1 MASCGATFSTIY
13 SASTVDNA
21 TELCFLLDQVI
32 AAPPNRNTF
41 PEEDLRSFTS
51 PAQSASEYP
60 MIASGVFL
68 T

>member
-1 MASCGATFSTIY
+1 MY

-21 TELCFLLDQVI
+21 TEFCFLLDQVI
-32 AAPPNRNTF
+32 AAPPSRNTF
-41 PEEDLRSFTS
+41 PEVDRLSFTS

-60 MIASGVFL
+60 IIASGVFL